1 MKKRNRI
8 LAILLT
14 AIMTF
19 SMLPSEAFATEAID
33 TGDTAAAAVE
43 EATTSV
49 GEEQD
54 VETTVEEI
62 STVEEAAEEISDPA
76 EAEEVVTEET
86 VTEEAVTEEAAEPAA
101 DQEDED
107 ASEEA
112 ADPAEAEEIA
122 EPAVE
127 AVVETAE
134 TVEWPITLE
143 AKGSDY
149 TVTAT
154 FDESAGFP
162 ADVKLNVSEISKGS
176 DAYQSYYD
184 QALETVQNETD
195 KEVKL
200 TDARFFDITFY
211 TEEGEVEPTGPV
223 NVSIKYR
230 KSIDVESKD
239 DIHVLHFDD
248 NEEAAPAIMDIET
261 SGRGDMVNEVS
272 FETDGFSVYA
282 VIGTDEAGDN
292 ARATVNFCQA
302 DGTVIETM
310 IVKNSDT
317 LAELEKI
324 LYDPG
329 AGTLEDGYAFY
340 GWTFDKDYAVDDAS
354 TALTIA
360 QVRADIDGRTFKE
373 GDVVNVYAMTF
384 AHYTVEYLD
393 PTGTVSVGSASTI
406 VKNKGD
412 EAPFKISESYQT
424 DDKHNFE
431 GWLVTKGLDNITNP
445 SGITA
450 DTLIGGPTEITDLVI
465 TGDLTLEASAPEG
478 NWLVFDENGKGA
490 TYNAPR
496 FFETNEQTNDDG
508 LIEMARNGYTFEG
521 WYTDQAC
528 TSGNEFSFG
537 GYLTEKTTIYA
548 KWTPIANANY
558 TVLIWKQNL
567 AADGYDFA
575 EAVSLTGTVGST
587 VSTVSRQGTGND
599 AYARI
604 DGTNYQY
611 TGFHLNNFDQN
622 VEIKPEGNAVVNVY
636 YDRTEYTLTFQVRS
650 GWSWTTIKT
659 ITALYEQNIG
669 DNFPI
674 EGHETSRWD
683 PQNGST
689 YNQVLIYIDVMPAE
703 NVTFH
708 EDTSTASQKHIYF
721 YVEALE
727 GDQVDRRYN
736 GKDFTLYKSLD
747 PNYNFFTEA
756 EDYIDLVGFNK
767 GGNTYPPQA
776 YRYNNG
782 GTYSGQQSSVWNNG
796 NANYVLC
803 YYTRQL
809 YGINFM
815 DGVYVDGN
823 NNPVSGYESRGQLRL
838 DENIIYG
845 ADISSYNKD
854 GENYYAPTYDG
865 FVFEGWYIDSACTQA
880 YTFTN
885 MPDGGITVY
894 AKWRQVQYRVF
905 LHPNAYD
912 EDGNKDDTLDWGSES
927 QAMNFRVSYDGE
939 VSTPKGRRRGYEF
952 YGWYFDEG
960 LSTAYPEAFKLHG
973 KTGANGEYFSDYDK
987 TTDFTDPMDKWGEGA
1002 TTNSDI
1008 TGWDG
1013 KDRYWITEKL
1023 DLYARWS
1030 MITVGADGINV
1041 AYDAGGD
1048 GTDAPV
1054 DTLTYK
1060 DNSSAV
1066 AGASS
1071 KPTDTN
1077 KVFKQW
1083 IVQKWDGTKYSD
1095 TETTVLPGG
1104 TFTIHATDARI
1115 VDKNTGN
1122 DVALADVDEDG
1133 SYTYTVQLRAEYADT
1148 EESTPTH
1155 IPWFKN
1161 NGTEAFH
1168 IDIVQDGQGAANS
1181 TLEINQA
1188 VDVQGKLERGVNYTF
1203 LGWARV
1209 EMTGDPADWE
1219 TNDANWTQNL
1229 TADNLF
1235 LYYNKDDGKFYSE
1248 STFTNEVSSVAA
1260 DESTPYHAMFAVWDK
1275 IPGYF
1280 VKHSSGG
1287 DPVFYKMPAAG
1298 ETVDLTGLVETGY
1311 LYGGYYHYDEVD
1323 GQRTKGDAYT
1333 SNGKKLTPTDG
1344 TYYYLKEVD
1353 EGHLRPKLYL
1363 IHNELHDDLI
1373 QGLYG
1378 IVSIDENAYSEC
1390 GFIIEGT
1397 RYEADLAEAGIQVT
1411 KEGQEEPVTTIT
1423 GADFGF
1429 DGCPVGLADF
1439 TDLIAGDTRIDIK
1452 GYYITP
1458 DSVVVTGN
1466 RIRRIQF
1473 PAGDKSYGGMPLFT
1487 GWGSAAGQTRTGLVK
1502 STSETTY
1509 EAGSSNAANMNAVR
1523 MLRISAP
1530 SDKIEYRITKIYDS
1544 GTEEQMV
1551 EGGNN
1556 AGNITYAPKS
1566 GYMFAGWYQDADYT
1580 IPADFANVTGDMT
1593 VYAEYIKNKDVTL
1606 AFKRTGTKN
1615 NVTTFTVTVTV
1626 KKEVHLEDVKV
1637 TVVGGNTAIL
1647 GNRTVKQSGTGN
1659 NVKYTTEY
1667 KGTISVVGLS
1677 KVDKFT
1683 SFVSWD
1689 TLDGTVVKGADK
1701 KCTYQLGNVI
1711 VR

>member
-1 MKKRNRI
+1 MKKRNRL

-33 TGDTAAAAVE
+33 TGETAAAAVE
-43 EATTSV
+43 EAVTSV
-49 GEEQD
+49 DEEQD

-62 STVEEAAEEISDPA
+62 STVEEATEEIADPA
-76 EAEEVVTEET
+76 EAEE
-86 VTEEAVTEEAAEPAA
+86 AVTEDAAEPAA
-101 DQEDED
+101 DQEDEVS
-107 ASEEA
+107 SEEA

-127 AVVETAE
+127 TVVETAE

-143 AKGSDY
+143 AKGGDY

-184 QALETVQNETD
+184 QAFEAVQNKTD
-195 KEVKL
+195 KEVEL

-248 NEEAAPAIMDIET
+248 NEEAAPEIMDIET

-317 LAELEKI
+317 SDELENI

-340 GWTFDKDYAVDDAS
+340 GWTFDEDYAVDDAS

-406 VKNKGD
+406 VKKKGD

-431 GWLVTKGLDNITNP
+431 GWLVTKGLDNITDP

-465 TGDLTLEASAPEG
+465 TGDLTLEANAPEG

-496 FFETNEQTNDDG
+496 FFETNEQTNGDG
-508 LIEMARNGYTFEG
+508 LIEMARNGYTFGG

-537 GYLTEKTTIYA
+537 GYLTKKTTIYA
-548 KWTPIANANY
+548 KWTPITNANY

-567 AADGYDFA
+567 AADGYDFEKA
-575 EAVSLTGTVGST
+575 ISLTGTVGST
-587 VSTVSRQGTGND
+587 VSTVSRQGTGNN
-599 AYARI
+599 AYAQI
-604 DGTNYQY
+604 NGTNYQY

-636 YDRTEYTLTFQVRS
+636 YDRTEYTLTFQVNT
-650 GWSWTTIKT
+650 GTFWPNWTAVKT
-659 ITALYEQNIG
+659 ITALYQQSIG

-674 EGHETSRWD
+674 QGHETSRWD

-689 YNQVLIYIDVMPAE
+689 FDEVLIYIDVMPAE

-727 GDQVDRRYN
+727 GDQVDRKYN

-756 EDYIDLVGFNK
+756 EDYLDLVGFNK

-782 GTYSGQQSSVWNNG
+782 GTYSDQQSSVWNNG

-809 YGINFM
+809 YEINFM
-815 DGVYVDGN
+815 DGVYVDGDN
-823 NNPVSGYESRGQLRL
+823 KPVSDEESRGQLKL
-838 DENIIYG
+838 VTNITYG
-845 ADISSYNKD
+845 ADISSYNKA

-927 QAMNFRVSYDGE
+927 QAMNFRVSYGGE
-939 VSTPKGRRRGYEF
+939 VSTPNGRRRGYEF

-1041 AYDAGGD
+1041 AYDAGKD

-1060 DNSSAV
+1060 DNSSVV

-1148 EESTPTH
+1148 EEATPTH
-1155 IPWFKN
+1155 IPWYWN
-1161 NGTEAFH
+1161 DGTKAFH
-1168 IDIVQDGQGAANS
+1168 IDTIDVETQTIDDS
-1181 TLEINQA
+1181 TLSINKEVPIQPA
-1188 VDVQGKLERGVNYTF
+1188 QEREGYKF
-1203 LGWARV
+1203 LGWSKV
-1209 EMTGDPADWE
+1209 EMGNTAEAVKTWE
-1219 TNDANWTQNL
+1219 GTQSNWKQDALVGKQ
-1229 TADNLF
+1229 DNPVEPNF
-1235 LYYNKDDGKFYSE
+1235 LYYNDGKFYTDGYFLMQSLDKLVDK
-1248 STFTNEVSSVAA
+1248 TFEKDFPLYYSLLIYKIDGKTNVEIQSLLQQQHDVHYSVEYISSL
-1260 DESTPYHAMFAVWDK
+1260 WRNK
-1275 IPGYF
+1275 IP
-1280 VKHSSGG
+1280 
-1287 DPVFYKMPAAG
+1287 KMI
-1298 ETVDLTGLVETGY
+1298 VETAKKDFLLWYYTNQEKGKWKKCSRCGEIK
-1311 LYGGYYHYDEVD
+1311 LAHNIFFSRNTSSKDGYYSICKDCRNNRKNRVVKIVKRIPY
-1323 GQRTKGDAYT
+1323 KGD
-1333 SNGKKLTPTDG
+1333 
-1344 TYYYLKEVD
+1344 
-1353 EGHLRPKLYL
+1353 
-1363 IHNELHDDLI
+1363 
-1373 QGLYG
+1373 
-1378 IVSIDENAYSEC
+1378 
-1390 GFIIEGT
+1390 
-1397 RYEADLAEAGIQVT
+1397 
-1411 KEGQEEPVTTIT
+1411 
-1423 GADFGF
+1423 
-1429 DGCPVGLADF
+1429 
-1439 TDLIAGDTRIDIK
+1439 
-1452 GYYITP
+1452 
-1458 DSVVVTGN
+1458 
-1466 RIRRIQF
+1466 
-1473 PAGDKSYGGMPLFT
+1473 
-1487 GWGSAAGQTRTGLVK
+1487 
-1502 STSETTY
+1502 
-1509 EAGSSNAANMNAVR
+1509 
-1523 MLRISAP
+1523 
-1530 SDKIEYRITKIYDS
+1530 
-1544 GTEEQMV
+1544 
-1551 EGGNN
+1551 
-1556 AGNITYAPKS
+1556 
-1566 GYMFAGWYQDADYT
+1566 
-1580 IPADFANVTGDMT
+1580 
-1593 VYAEYIKNKDVTL
+1593 
-1606 AFKRTGTKN
+1606 
-1615 NVTTFTVTVTV
+1615 
-1626 KKEVHLEDVKV
+1626 
-1637 TVVGGNTAIL
+1637 
-1647 GNRTVKQSGTGN
+1647 
-1659 NVKYTTEY
+1659 
-1667 KGTISVVGLS
+1667 
-1677 KVDKFT
+1677 
-1683 SFVSWD
+1683 
-1689 TLDGTVVKGADK
+1689 
-1701 KCTYQLGNVI
+1701 
-1711 VR
+1711 